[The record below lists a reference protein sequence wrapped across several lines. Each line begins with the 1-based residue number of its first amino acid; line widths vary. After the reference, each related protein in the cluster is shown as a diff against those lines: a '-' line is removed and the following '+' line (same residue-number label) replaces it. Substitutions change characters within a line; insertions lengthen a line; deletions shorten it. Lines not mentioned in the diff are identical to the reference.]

1 MVYVRDLLCHLYLH
15 HYVVC
20 RMGLERRYD
29 LLKCTQ
35 QLVSQAAIRSQCSW
49 LTQQPFLPFRLESE
63 AFNYVLTK
71 VLCVC
76 VLCCVYKLCVLNIYF
91 ICFVYI
97 YVGYPQKS
105 CVCLVPSGEGVRS
118 PGTGVTDDFESHVQG
133 RNCTQVLCKS
143 NNFFYPLSYISSPFW
158 EVSKYN
164 FYTFLKAKKPHH
176 CHDTHILLILYKNY
190 GKHK

>member
-76 VLCCVYKLCVLNIYF
+76 VLCCVYKLCVWQRFILCVLFIYMWGTLRSHV
-91 ICFVYI
+91 CAW
-97 YVGYPQKS
+97 YPQERVLDHLELELLMILSHMYKEETVPKS
-105 CVCLVPSGEGVRS
+105 SARA
-118 PGTGVTDDFESHVQG
+118 TI
-133 RNCTQVLCKS
+133 
-143 NNFFYPLSYISSPFW
+143 FFYPLSYISSPFW

-164 FYTFLKAKKPHH
+164 FYTFLEAKKPL
-176 CHDTHILLILYKNY
+176 TIVMILIFY
-190 GKHK
+190 